1 MNIVAVVGLSGVGK
15 TRLIAQLVAEI
26 KKRGL
31 AVAVIKHCSRGFNL
45 DLPGKDS
52 WRFREAGA
60 DAVGLISPEETAVLQ
75 RKSAEAEDIRLASS
89 VFSQMDI
96 VLVEG
101 RRADR
106 QIPKLELVRKG
117 VAERILTPLDELA
130 AVVSDYEIEI
140 SRPVFHFRQVKEI
153 VDFLETG
160 PRVRRKSRLPR
171 AERSRDDEK
180 A

>member
-101 RRADR
+101 RRVDR

-153 VDFLETG
+153 VDFLEKG
-160 PRVRRKSRLPR
+160 QPAPQFPIREEIP
-171 AERSRDDEK
+171 
-180 A
+180 